1 MLVGGGSDRSGMAAR
16 FVVSVWRIRG
26 YVRKKPSPMRTPTR
40 ANHCYGAKSKSLG
53 ARASRFIAEGDVIT
67 IEGDR
72 HFLVAWTVAGFA
84 DPDLFGE

>member
-1 MLVGGGSDRSGMAAR
+1 MAAR

-67 IEGDR
+67 VEGDR
-72 HFLVAWTVAGFA
+72 HFLVAWTVAGLA